1 MIRTDM
7 KKPVLTYL
15 KPANEIKAGDR
26 ILSNRMVVA
35 EVDSVEEFSA
45 STGRPCVAV
54 VARSDGQIEAA
65 TIFLA
70 EETVLVF
77 E

>member
-1 MIRTDM
+1 M
-7 KKPVLTYL
+7 KKQVIAFSVPAKDIKIGDHILTSRL
-15 KPANEIKAGDR
+15 
-26 ILSNRMVVA
+26 VVA
-35 EVDSVEEFSA
+35 EVASIEEFPA

-54 VARSDGQIEAA
+54 VARSGGQIEAA